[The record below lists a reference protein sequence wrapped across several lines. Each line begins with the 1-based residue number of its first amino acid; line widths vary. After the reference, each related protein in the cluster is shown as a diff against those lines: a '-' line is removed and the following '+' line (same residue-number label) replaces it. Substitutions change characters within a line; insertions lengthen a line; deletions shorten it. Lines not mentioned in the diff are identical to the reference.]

1 MRSAYQFF
9 RDWLRHY
16 KHNRRPILILLQQG
30 HAGEDAGKGLS
41 SEYRVNLPMCEGD
54 PWPAVRDALPPPV
67 SSAKL
72 RLTEVESIRLAVLRA
87 AYHALAPSS
96 RRKRLLCPLWPNER
110 GVDLAVFDHG
120 GESVP
125 SQTLLAGT
133 AVRHPRRR

>member
-1 MRSAYQFF
+1 MQM
-9 RDWLRHY
+9 D
-16 KHNRRPILILLQQG
+16 K
-30 HAGEDAGKGLS
+30 
-41 SEYRVNLPMCEGD
+41 SENSKNTNGG
-54 PWPAVRDALPPPV
+54 
-67 SSAKL
+67 
-72 RLTEVESIRLAVLRA
+72 TA

-125 SQTLLAGT
+125 SQALLAGT